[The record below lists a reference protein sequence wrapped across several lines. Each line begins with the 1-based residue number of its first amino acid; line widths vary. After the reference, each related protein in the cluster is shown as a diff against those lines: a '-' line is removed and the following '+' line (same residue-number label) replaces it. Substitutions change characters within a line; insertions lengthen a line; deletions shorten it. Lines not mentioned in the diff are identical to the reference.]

1 MDSYADSCFAYVYSV
16 CLLNNYGGMKF
27 ENIFK

>member
-1 MDSYADSCFAYVYSV
+1 MDSYADSCFAYVCSV
-16 CLLNNYGGMKF
+16 CLLNNYDGIEF